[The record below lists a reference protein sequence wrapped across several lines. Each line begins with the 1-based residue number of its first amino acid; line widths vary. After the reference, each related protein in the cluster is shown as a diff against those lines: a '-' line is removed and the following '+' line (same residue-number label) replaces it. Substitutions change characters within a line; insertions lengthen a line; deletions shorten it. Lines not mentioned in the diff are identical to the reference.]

1 MRNDLF
7 LKMVANNVKKARQSK
22 GLSVRKLGEMCGLD
36 YSNISRF
43 ENGQKNIHL
52 QHLKAISD
60 ALKMDV
66 KEMIS

>member
-7 LKMVANNVKKARQSK
+7 LKKVGNNVKKARKSQ
-22 GLSVRKLGEMCGLD
+22 GITVRKLGEMCGLD

-52 QHLKAISD
+52 LHLKAIAD
-60 ALKMDV
+60 VLKIEV
-66 KEMIS
+66 KEMIP